1 MTDGPCLAAWPCAA
15 TYPAVYPK
23 ANETN
28 PPVMMGI
35 LLAVD
40 INMPSQLA
48 TRALVEMAIRDV
60 NADPTVL
67 NGRTLVGYWGAT
79 THTLKGGIFSTLQTG
94 LADGNVRHV
103 DRRVPLNVGPT
114 FSLEAIPAALVSDAI
129 GVSMLGSSCST
140 SQLSNKGQ
148 YPGFSRVYPPDQD
161 AGKALA
167 NIIRSL
173 GYRKIA
179 IIARNDAW
187 GVGVMTTLSQTASTL
202 GIDVLAATQFD
213 EDYGSPVPQLQI
225 VKASGARIIVS
236 FVFDPNRFFSAL
248 DDLDMLAPKYLHIGG
263 DGWSN
268 EPLTDATAQRMRGS
282 FYIIPTVDT
291 SSDTYTHVFT
301 TYSAL
306 YNQNSSLTYG
316 QPFSALSPY
325 DLYFYDAVRF
335 GALAYDHFWR
345 RGVDPL
351 QVPEANMTRQLR
363 AQSMNGLS
371 GPIQLNAAG
380 DRLGNYEVYN
390 CRPRTTGT
398 GYEMVPIAEYV
409 LSDSRLVFEGGRTWY
424 WATRD
429 GSLPLQEPRG
439 QAVFHTLNATTA
451 TTLQTLSG
459 LGLVVSA
466 IVAAFNV
473 KYRGLPYIKMSS
485 PVINNVILLGCI
497 TGYVQIIVMS
507 QSHLELVSDSAFTSI
522 CTAQVTLMVFAFT
535 LMFGGLFAKTY
546 RVFKIFGSMQV
557 VKITNGQLI
566 GSVFIMLLIDS
577 IALATW
583 FGSERLTRLT
593 TLLETYASPTDPD
606 VILQPTNVTCYS
618 PHQDAYVG
626 FLLLYKGVVMLAGAF
641 IAFRTKDVSIPAL
654 NDSKQIGAAI
664 YTVALISAIAYLV
677 LRYVPDPSVQTVITA
692 AAIWFCVSCVVAF
705 LFVPKMM
712 AVARG
717 EAETLTKKTGTVLTA
732 PAKNLQ
738 HHTTSNHTISG
749 GPSGSPGTNTLPSP
763 MP

>member
-325 DLYFYDAVRF
+325 
-335 GALAYDHFWR
+335 G
-345 RGVDPL
+345 
-351 QVPEANMTRQLR
+351 
-363 AQSMNGLS
+363 
-371 GPIQLNAAG
+371 
-380 DRLGNYEVYN
+380 
-390 CRPRTTGT
+390 
-398 GYEMVPIAEYV
+398 
-409 LSDSRLVFEGGRTWY
+409 
-424 WATRD
+424 
-429 GSLPLQEPRG
+429 
-439 QAVFHTLNATTA
+439 NATPA
-451 TTLQTLSG
+451 RQSLH
-459 LGLVVSA
+459 
-466 IVAAFNV
+466 
-473 KYRGLPYIKMSS
+473 RGPR
-485 PVINNVILLGCI
+485 
-497 TGYVQIIVMS
+497 
-507 QSHLELVSDSAFTSI
+507 A
-522 CTAQVTLMVFAFT
+522 
-535 LMFGGLFAKTY
+535 
-546 RVFKIFGSMQV
+546 R
-557 VKITNGQLI
+557 
-566 GSVFIMLLIDS
+566 
-577 IALATW
+577 
-583 FGSERLTRLT
+583 
-593 TLLETYASPTDPD
+593 
-606 VILQPTNVTCYS
+606 
-618 PHQDAYVG
+618 
-626 FLLLYKGVVMLAGAF
+626 
-641 IAFRTKDVSIPAL
+641 AL
-654 NDSKQIGAAI
+654 NE
-664 YTVALISAIAYLV
+664 
-677 LRYVPDPSVQTVITA
+677 P
-692 AAIWFCVSCVVAF
+692 
-705 LFVPKMM
+705 
-712 AVARG
+712 
-717 EAETLTKKTGTVLTA
+717 
-732 PAKNLQ
+732 
-738 HHTTSNHTISG
+738 
-749 GPSGSPGTNTLPSP
+749 LPT
-763 MP
+763 